1 MLTKNDL
8 DAIREL
14 FIPVYEKL
22 DSHSDAIAELKAEV
36 KQNNADILEL
46 KSAVTQNSADIANLR
61 TEVDGLRTDVDGL
74 RTEVDGLRT
83 DVGGL
88 HTEVDGL
95 HTEVG
100 GLRADVGELR
110 IEVRHLNDI
119 HENEMRPNIRII
131 AECHTDLYRNLK
143 EAQKPSQDIEL
154 LKIKVNV
161 LESDV
166 AKIKQKI
173 S

>member
-46 KSAVTQNSADIANLR
+46 KSAVTQNSADIAN
-61 TEVDGLRTDVDGL
+61 L

>member
-61 TEVDGLRTDVDGL
+61 TEVDGLRT
-74 RTEVDGLRT
+74 E
-83 DVGGL
+83 VGGL